1 MIKKCSIFILIVI
14 ALMSAC
20 QPTPD
25 EPVVIDK
32 NDLEQ
37 KIMQTATPQQSQQV
51 EQLTLQETLD
61 FQSGVQV
68 VIDADIEQP
77 QVKAY
82 SVYEVKPHE
91 TTLDEAKTFSYFFLQ
106 GLPLYEYNYVRTK
119 TDIEMDI
126 MIIRTLLND
135 TRKSMT
141 VGSEEIRQ
149 MNIDSLTDQL
159 DKLED
164 EYAKVPEKAPEPKPT
179 TVGFTEDPYFYKTMR
194 LKAFLD
200 DNPSY
205 FSIVIYDTH
214 ESYMC
219 FLYNIP
225 ESYGMIDRYV
235 WSFHATDVL
244 LGVNITR
251 LDAQAEAEKL
261 LNELG
266 LNDFQLE
273 WAEAKAEFDLKS
285 STIPSVS
292 ELTNNPDIRKCFAFH
307 YSHMYNGIPAMHI
320 QPCYGMESESG
331 AQYDRPW
338 SPEEIIIYV
347 DDSGI
352 VGFQWISPGDI
363 VRTINDNVKLK
374 DFKAIKEVF
383 MKQLFYQRTWAN
395 PGTKNNKITIKTIK
409 LNLMRVKIKDENKHY
424 LLPVWDFI
432 GDWKRT
438 EGSNDI
444 NTENVSFMTIN
455 AIDGSVIDRNLGY

>member
-1 MIKKCSIFILIVI
+1 
-14 ALMSAC
+14 MSAC
-20 QPTPD
+20 QPTPN
-25 EPVVIDK
+25 EPIVIEK

-37 KIMQTATPQQSQQV
+37 KIMLTAVPQQFQQV
-51 EQLTLQETLD
+51 EQKTWQETLD

-91 TTLDEAKTFSYFFLQ
+91 TTLDEAKMFADFFFQ

-126 MIIRTLLND
+126 MIIKTLLND
-135 TRKSMT
+135 TRNSMT

-159 DKLED
+159 NKLED
-164 EYAKVPEKAPEPKPT
+164 EYAKAPEKVPEPKPT

-194 LKAFLD
+194 IKAFLD
-200 DNPSY
+200 DNIPSY

-214 ESYMC
+214 ESFIC
-219 FLYNIP
+219 FFYNIP
-225 ESYGMIDRYV
+225 ESYGIIDRYV
-235 WSFHATDVL
+235 WSFNATDSL
-244 LGVNITR
+244 LGVNITK
-251 LDAQAEAEKL
+251 LDAQAKAEDL

-266 LNDFQLE
+266 LYDFQLE
-273 WAEAKAEFDLKS
+273 WAEAKAEIDLKS

-292 ELTNNPDIRKCFAFH
+292 ELANNPDIRKCFAFH
-307 YSHMYNGIPAMHI
+307 YSHMYNGIPAIDI
-320 QPCYGMESESG
+320 QPCYGMESERD

-338 SPEEIIIYV
+338 SPEEIIVYV
-347 DDSGI
+347 DDNGI

-363 VRTINDNVKLK
+363 IRTINDNVKLK

-395 PGTKNNKITIKTIK
+395 PGTKDNKITIKKIK
-409 LNLMRVKIKDENKHY
+409 LGYMRVKMRDENKYY

-432 GDWKRT
+432 GDWERT

-444 NTENVSFMTIN
+444 KTENVSFMTIN